1 MKSDAVAQTIDTEE
15 SISPT
20 VGQFYKVR
28 YSFLYGKGG
37 EVVQVLHA
45 MYSKITFFKSI
56 QQNHY
61 LVNDSDQAW
70 V

>member
-1 MKSDAVAQTIDTEE
+1 MERV
-15 SISPT
+15 
-20 VGQFYKVR
+20 
-28 YSFLYGKGG
+28 G

-45 MYSKITFFKSI
+45 MYSKNNLEEHLFTFFKSI

-70 V
+70 VR